1 MFLEQRQVKC
11 LKNRTQLT
19 VRDCS
24 RKKPISVYPFSKQAD
39 VFRYPASTLHGQN
52 TQWQSLFCW
61 RNIPLFSVCKK
72 CQVQKSLSPLFGTVF
87 MTLLFLRLTR
97 SYLLQ
102 PPILVLNVIV
112 IEAEGLEAKDANG
125 EYILA

>member
-1 MFLEQRQVKC
+1 
-11 LKNRTQLT
+11 
-19 VRDCS
+19 
-24 RKKPISVYPFSKQAD
+24 
-39 VFRYPASTLHGQN
+39 
-52 TQWQSLFCW
+52 
-61 RNIPLFSVCKK
+61 
-72 CQVQKSLSPLFGTVF
+72 